1 MLEIHIYLS
10 LNRATDLATTY
21 MEFIHLMN
29 FFTIVV
35 WIRIITT
42 LFILPFAQVNIKI
55 VYTTAKNECNNHH

>member
-29 FFTIVV
+29 F
-35 WIRIITT
+35 
-42 LFILPFAQVNIKI
+42 LQSLSG
-55 VYTTAKNECNNHH
+55 